1 MARITLV
8 LLTVLVNVIL
18 ILSPPS
24 YASSNPVF
32 GPNKYTRTTGQPN
45 NYTDTFES
53 CNTGATYNLI
63 VENGESGKDKI
74 SSASIKLN
82 GSEIVK
88 ESEFNQKVEK
98 IQKTVILQ
106 KENTLNVKLSSS
118 PSGLIK
124 ISIYC
129 NSGCLEVKITSPT
142 TGTTINKSKT
152 IIQGNLSNTYG
163 ETGVTIQSSGTD
175 GQVSGLSQIQGTAF
189 AGIIPLQQGQN
200 TITVQATDA
209 CGYKATDTV
218 TVQTDTLQEP
228 IRLTATPSS
237 GILNTEGILPVTFE
251 AEASLPNPVS
261 NYTWDLNGDGIP
273 DQTGVTLSK
282 VTANYQYVGL
292 YFPKVTIT
300 DTQGNIYE
308 ETTIVN
314 VLSKEEMDALLKGKW
329 MSMINALNSGDT
341 TKALSQISSNSQAA
355 YKTMFGVLS
364 SQLPSILV
372 TAREFNLI
380 KITDNVAKYKLLT
393 SESGKTY
400 SYEVI
405 FIRDNDGLW
414 KIKEF

>member
-18 ILSPPS
+18 VFSPPS

-32 GPNKYTRTTGQPN
+32 GTNKYIRTTGSPN

-63 VENGESGKDKI
+63 IENGESGKDKI

-98 IQKTVILQ
+98 IQKTIILQ
-106 KENTLNVKLSSS
+106 KENTLSVKLSSS

-142 TGTTINKSKT
+142 TGTTINKAKT
-152 IIQGNLSNTYG
+152 IILGNLSSLYG
-163 ETGVTIQSSGTD
+163 ETGVTIQSSGTG

-209 CGYKATDTV
+209 CGYRATDTV
-218 TVQTDTLQEP
+218 TINTEAFQEN
-228 IRLTATPSS
+228 IRLTVVPNS
-237 GILNTEGILPVTFE
+237 GIPDLIVNLKVEVYTT
-251 AEASLPNPVS
+251 NPITT
-261 NYTWDLNGDGIP
+261 YQWDVNGDGGIDLTGNYP
-273 DQTGVTLSK
+273 EIVNTYQTT
-282 VTANYQYVGL
+282 GL
-292 YFPKVTIT
+292 YFPTVIAIDNQNNTYT
-300 DTQGNIYE
+300 
-308 ETTIVN
+308 ETAIVN
-314 VLSKEEMDALLKGKW
+314 VLSREEMDTLLKGKW
-329 MSMINALNSGDT
+329 EGMKEKLGQGDVE
-341 TKALSQISSNSQAA
+341 KALEYFHNGSQGKYKEIFQLLSNELPTIIANMQEIQLIYIKGDIAK
-355 YKTMFGVLS
+355 YRIRREQEINGVL
-364 SQLPSILV
+364 Q
-372 TAREFNLI
+372 T
-380 KITDNVAKYKLLT
+380 ITYYIYFV
-393 SESGKTY
+393 
-400 SYEVI
+400 
-405 FIRDNDGLW
+405 RDENGLW
-414 KIKEF
+414 KIESF